1 MDALC
6 LLLHFLHLHLLVAH
20 TMLNSFIH
28 KLKLAF
34 GDPEIR
40 FRIFFLIGALAIFR
54 LLASIPI
61 PGVDRGALASFFAN
75 NQFFGLLNIFSGGGL
90 SNLSIAMLGVGP
102 YITASIIMQL
112 GTIIFPKVKQAYF
125 EEGEAGRAK
134 FIEWSRLFTIPI
146 AILQGVGFL
155 FLLQSQDVI
164 AHLSSVAL
172 IANIAIIAAGSMLL
186 MWLGELVTEF
196 GIGNG
201 VSLIILAG
209 ILASVPASISQAIF
223 AASAANIPAYLAFI
237 FLALAMVY
245 TVVVVSDAERSIPIA
260 YARAVRGAMMSQGA
274 ATYLPI
280 RLLQAGVIPIIFALS
295 LLLLPQ
301 MALSMLGALHI
312 SFASSA
318 ALWYTAFLSNPWKYG
333 TVYFLLVVLFTY
345 FYTAVIFEPHR
356 VAENLQKSGAF
367 VPGVRPGRETE
378 EFIGKVVN
386 RVTLPGAVFLGLIA
400 VAPSIIQGIT
410 GVTTLVL
417 GGTALLIAVQV
428 ALDLAQKIDAQ
439 VSLREY

>member
-1 MDALC
+1 
-6 LLLHFLHLHLLVAH
+6 
-20 TMLNSFIH
+20 MLSQFYR

-34 GDPEIR
+34 GDTEIR
-40 FRIFFLIGALAIFR
+40 NRILFLAGAMALFR
-54 LLASIPI
+54 LLAAIPI
-61 PGVDRGALASFFAN
+61 PGVDKIALANFFAN

-90 SNLSIAMLGVGP
+90 SRLSLVMLGVAP

-112 GTIIFPKVKQAYF
+112 ATIIFPQVKNAYF

-134 FIEWSRLFTIPI
+134 FIQWSRLLTIPI
-146 AILQGVGFL
+146 AVLQGIGFL
-155 FLLQSQDVI
+155 ILLESQGVI
-164 AHLSSVAL
+164 APLGTAAFL
-172 IANIAIIAAGSMLL
+172 ANIVLVAAGSMLL
-186 MWLGELVTEF
+186 MWIGELVTEF

-209 ILASVPASISQAIF
+209 ILARIPSALGQAVF
-223 AASAANIPAYLAFI
+223 AATAAQIPAYLAFAA
-237 FLALAMVY
+237 LALTMTYA
-245 TVVVVSDAERSIPIA
+245 VVVVSDAERSIPIA
-260 YARAVRGAMMSQGA
+260 YARAVRGAAMQQGA

-301 MALSMLGALHI
+301 MALSMLAGLHVTFVQGA
-312 SFASSA
+312 S
-318 ALWYTAFLSNPWKYG
+318 LWYTAFLSDPWEYG
-333 TVYFLLVVLFTY
+333 SVYFLFVVLFTY
-345 FYTAVIFEPHR
+345 FYTAVTFEPSR

-367 VPGVRPGRETE
+367 VPGVRPGAETE
-378 EFIGKVVN
+378 AYIGAVVN
-386 RVTLPGAVFLGLIA
+386 RVTLPGAVFLGLLA
-400 VAPSIIQGIT
+400 VAPSIIQGLT
-410 GVTTLVL
+410 GITTLIL

>member
-1 MDALC
+1 
-6 LLLHFLHLHLLVAH
+6 
-20 TMLNSFIH
+20 MLNSFIH

-34 GDPEIR
+34 GDSEIR
-40 FRIFFLIGALAIFR
+40 FRILFLVGALALFR

-61 PGVDRGALASFFAN
+61 PGVDKGALASFFSS

-90 SNLSIAMLGVGP
+90 AQLSIVMLGVGP

-112 GTIIFPKVKQAYF
+112 GTIIFPQIKQAYF

-134 FIEWSRLFTIPI
+134 FVSWSRLLTIPI
-146 AILQGVGFL
+146 AILQGIGFL
-155 FLLQSQDVI
+155 FLLENQGVI
-164 AHLSSVAL
+164 AHLGTVAL
-172 IANIAIIAAGSMLL
+172 VANIALIAAGSLLL

-201 VSLIILAG
+201 ISLIILAG
-209 ILASVPASISQAIF
+209 ILASLPASISQAIF
-223 AASAANIPAYLAFI
+223 AASAADIPAYLSFTA
-237 FLALAMVY
+237 LALIMIYA
-245 TVVVVSDAERSIPIA
+245 VVVVSDAERSIPIA
-260 YARAVRGAMMSQGA
+260 YARAMRGAAMSQGA

-301 MALSMLGALHI
+301 MALSMLGSFKIA
-312 SFASSA
+312 FASSA
-318 ALWYTAFLSNPWKYG
+318 AVWYTAFLSNPWQYG
-333 TVYFLLVVLFTY
+333 TTYFILVVLFTY
-345 FYTAVIFEPHR
+345 FYTAVTFEPHR

-378 EFIGKVVN
+378 EYVGNVVN
-386 RVTLPGAVFLGLIA
+386 RITLPGACFLGLLA
-400 VAPSIIQGIT
+400 VSPSIIQGVT
-410 GVTTLVL
+410 GVTTIVL

-428 ALDLAQKIDAQ
+428 ALDLAHKIDAQ

>member
-1 MDALC
+1 
-6 LLLHFLHLHLLVAH
+6 
-20 TMLNSFIH
+20 MLNTFIR

-34 GDPEIR
+34 GDSEIR
-40 FRIFFLIGALAIFR
+40 FRILFLIGALALFR

-61 PGVDRGALASFFAN
+61 PGVDKNALASFFAS

-90 SNLSIAMLGVGP
+90 SRLSVVMLGVGP

-112 GTIIFPKVKQAYF
+112 ATIIFPQIKQAYF

-134 FIEWSRLFTIPI
+134 FIGWSRLLTIPI
-146 AILQGVGFL
+146 AILQGIAFL
-155 FLLQSQDVI
+155 FLLESQNVI
-164 AHLSSVAL
+164 GHLSTVAL
-172 IANIAIIAAGSMLL
+172 VANIALIAAGSLLL

-209 ILASVPASISQAIF
+209 ILARVPSSISETLF
-223 AASAANIPAYLAFI
+223 AATAANIPAYLGFAA
-237 FLALAMVY
+237 LALALIYV
-245 TVVVVSDAERSIPIA
+245 VVVVSDAERSIPIA
-260 YARAVRGAMMSQGA
+260 YARAVRGAALSQGA

-301 MALSMLGALHI
+301 MALSALSAFHI
-312 SFASSA
+312 SFAGGA

-333 TVYFLLVVLFTY
+333 VVYFLLVVLFTY
-345 FYTAVIFEPHR
+345 FYTAVTFEPHR
-356 VAENLQKSGAF
+356 VAENLQKTGAF

-378 EFIGKVVN
+378 EYIGNVVN
-386 RVTLPGAVFLGLIA
+386 RITLPGAFFLGLLA
-400 VAPSIIQGIT
+400 VSPSIIQGLT

-428 ALDLAQKIDAQ
+428 ALDLAHKIDAQ

>member
-1 MDALC
+1 
-6 LLLHFLHLHLLVAH
+6 
-20 TMLNSFIH
+20 MLNSFIR

-34 GDPEIR
+34 SDPEIR
-40 FRIFFLIGALAIFR
+40 FRILFLTAALALFR
-54 LLASIPI
+54 LLASVPI
-61 PGVDRGALASFFAN
+61 PGVDKNSLASFFAS

-90 SNLSIAMLGVGP
+90 SNLSIVMLGVGP

-112 GTIIFPKVKQAYF
+112 GTIIFPQVKQAYF
-125 EEGEAGRAK
+125 EEGESGRAK
-134 FIEWSRLFTIPI
+134 FIGWSRLLTIPI

-155 FLLQSQDVI
+155 FLLESQGIV
-164 AHLSSVAL
+164 AHLSTVGL
-172 IANIAIIAAGSMLL
+172 IANIALIVAGSMLL

-209 ILASVPASISQAIF
+209 ILASVPSSISQTLF
-223 AASAANIPAYLAFI
+223 AATAANIPAYLAFTA
-237 FLALAMVY
+237 LGLAMIY
-245 TVVVVSDAERSIPIA
+245 AVVVVSDAERSIPIA
-260 YARAVRGAMMSQGA
+260 YARAVRGAAMSQGA

-301 MALSMLGALHI
+301 MALSMLGALNI

-318 ALWYTAFLSNPWKYG
+318 ALWYTAFLSNPWQYG
-333 TVYFLLVVLFTY
+333 AVYFILVVLFTY
-345 FYTAVIFEPHR
+345 FYTAVTFEPHR

-378 EFIGKVVN
+378 EYIGSVVN
-386 RVTLPGAVFLGLIA
+386 RVTLPGATFLGLIA
-400 VAPSIIQGIT
+400 VAPSIIQGLT
-410 GVTTLVL
+410 GITTLVL

-428 ALDLAQKIDAQ
+428 ALDLAHKIDAQ

>member
-1 MDALC
+1 
-6 LLLHFLHLHLLVAH
+6 
-20 TMLNSFIH
+20 MLNSLIR
-28 KLKLAF
+28 KIKLAL

-40 FRIFFLIGALAIFR
+40 FRILFLIGALALFR
-54 LLASIPI
+54 LLASVPI
-61 PGVDRGALASFFAN
+61 PGVDRAALASFFSN

-90 SNLSIAMLGVGP
+90 SSLSIVMLGVGP

-112 GTIIFPKVKQAYF
+112 GTIIFPQVKQAYF

-134 FIEWSRLFTIPI
+134 FIEWSRLLAIPI
-146 AILQGVGFL
+146 AILQSIGFL
-155 FLLQSQDVI
+155 LLLESQNVI
-164 AHLSSVAL
+164 VHLGTVAF
-172 IANIAIIAAGSMLL
+172 ITNIAIVTAGSMLL
-186 MWLGELVTEF
+186 MWIGELVTEF

-209 ILASVPASISQAIF
+209 ILASVPASISQTIF
-223 AASAANIPAYLAFI
+223 SATAANIPTYLAFLV
-237 FLALAMVY
+237 LALALIY
-245 TVVVVSDAERSIPIA
+245 AVVVVSDAERSIPIA
-260 YARAVRGAMMSQGA
+260 YARAVRGAAMSQGA

-301 MALSMLGALHI
+301 MALSMLGAAHL
-312 SFASSA
+312 SFASGA
-318 ALWYTAFLSNPWKYG
+318 ALWYTAFLSNPWNYG
-333 TVYFLLVVLFTY
+333 SVYFVLVVLFTY
-345 FYTAVIFEPHR
+345 FYTAVTFEPHR
-356 VAENLQKSGAF
+356 VAENLQKTGAF

-378 EFIGKVVN
+378 EYIGNIVN
-386 RVTLPGAVFLGLIA
+386 RVTLPGACFLGLLA
-400 VAPSIIQGIT
+400 VAPSIIQGLT

>member
-1 MDALC
+1 
-6 LLLHFLHLHLLVAH
+6 
-20 TMLNSFIH
+20 MLSTLIH

-34 GDPEIR
+34 GDREIR
-40 FRIFFLIGALAIFR
+40 FRILFLIGALAVFR

-61 PGVDRGALASFFAN
+61 PGVDRNALASFFAN

-90 SNLSIAMLGVGP
+90 SRLSVVMLGVGP

-112 GTIIFPKVKQAYF
+112 GTIIFPQVKQAYF

-134 FIEWSRLFTIPI
+134 FIGWSRLLTIPI
-146 AILQGVGFL
+146 AILQAIGFL
-155 FLLQSQDVI
+155 FLLEGQGVI
-164 AHLSSVAL
+164 SHLGTVAL
-172 IANIAIIAAGSMLL
+172 VANIALVAAGSLLL

-209 ILASVPASISQAIF
+209 ILARIPASVSQTIF
-223 AASAANIPAYLAFI
+223 ASSAANIPSFVAFTL
-237 FLALAMVY
+237 LALAMIY
-245 TVVVVSDAERSIPIA
+245 AVVVVSDAERSIPIA
-260 YARAVRGAMMSQGA
+260 YARAVRGAALSQGA

-301 MALSMLGALHI
+301 MALSMLSGLHV
-312 SFASSA
+312 SFAAGAS
-318 ALWYTAFLSNPWKYG
+318 LWYTAFLSNPWEYG
-333 TVYFLLVVLFTY
+333 AVYFFFVVLFTY
-345 FYTAVIFEPHR
+345 FYTAVTFEPHR
-356 VAENLQKSGAF
+356 VAENLQKTGAF

-378 EFIGKVVN
+378 EYIGKVVN
-386 RVTLPGAVFLGLIA
+386 RITLPGACFLGLLA
-400 VAPSIIQGIT
+400 VSPSIIQGLT
-410 GVTTLVL
+410 GVTTLIL

>member
-1 MDALC
+1 
-6 LLLHFLHLHLLVAH
+6 
-20 TMLNSFIH
+20 MLNSFIR
-28 KLKLAF
+28 KLKLSF

-40 FRIFFLIGALAIFR
+40 SRILFLAGALALFR
-54 LLASIPI
+54 LLAAIPI
-61 PGVDRGALASFFAN
+61 PGVDRAALAAFFAN

-90 SNLSIAMLGVGP
+90 SRLSIVMLGVGP

-112 GTIIFPKVKQAYF
+112 GTIVFPQVKQAYF

-134 FIEWSRLFTIPI
+134 FIEWSRLLTIPI
-146 AILQGVGFL
+146 AVLQAVGFL
-155 FLLQSQDVI
+155 FLLEGQNVI
-164 AHLSSVAL
+164 GHLSSVAL
-172 IANIAIIAAGSMLL
+172 IANIALIAAGSMLL

-209 ILASVPASISQAIF
+209 ILARVPSSISQTIF
-223 AASAANIPAYLAFI
+223 ASTVANIPAYLAFL

-245 TVVVVSDAERSIPIA
+245 AVVVVSDAERSIPIA
-260 YARAVRGAMMSQGA
+260 YARQVRGAAMSQGA

-301 MALSMLGALHI
+301 MALSMLAALHI
-312 SFASSA
+312 SFASGA
-318 ALWYTAFLSNPWKYG
+318 ALWYSAFLANPWKYG
-333 TVYFLLVVLFTY
+333 AVYFVFVVLFTY
-345 FYTAVIFEPHR
+345 FYTAVTFEPKR
-356 VAENLQKSGAF
+356 VAENLQKTGAF

-378 EFIGKVVN
+378 EYIGRVVN
-386 RVTLPGAVFLGLIA
+386 RITFPGACFLGLLA
-400 VAPSIIQGIT
+400 VAPSIIQGLT
-410 GVTTLVL
+410 GITTLVL

>member
-1 MDALC
+1 
-6 LLLHFLHLHLLVAH
+6 
-20 TMLNSFIH
+20 MLNSFIR

-34 GDPEIR
+34 SDPEIR
-40 FRIFFLIGALAIFR
+40 FRILFLTAALALFR
-54 LLASIPI
+54 LLASVPI
-61 PGVDRGALASFFAN
+61 PGVDKNALASFFAS

-90 SNLSIAMLGVGP
+90 SNLSIVMLGVGP

-112 GTIIFPKVKQAYF
+112 GTIIFPQVKQAYF
-125 EEGEAGRAK
+125 EEGESGRAK
-134 FIEWSRLFTIPI
+134 FIGWSRLLTIPI

-155 FLLQSQDVI
+155 FLLESQGIV
-164 AHLSSVAL
+164 AHLSTVGL
-172 IANIAIIAAGSMLL
+172 IANIALIVAGSMLL

-209 ILASVPASISQAIF
+209 ILASVPSSISQTLF
-223 AASAANIPAYLAFI
+223 AATAANIPAYLAFTA
-237 FLALAMVY
+237 LGLAMIY
-245 TVVVVSDAERSIPIA
+245 AVVVVSDAERSIPIA
-260 YARAVRGAMMSQGA
+260 YARAVRGAAMSQGA

-301 MALSMLGALHI
+301 MALSMLGALNN

-318 ALWYTAFLSNPWKYG
+318 ALWYTAFLSNPWQYG
-333 TVYFLLVVLFTY
+333 AVYFILVVLFTY
-345 FYTAVIFEPHR
+345 FYTAVTFEPHR

-378 EFIGKVVN
+378 EYIGSVVN
-386 RVTLPGAVFLGLIA
+386 RVTLPGATFLGLIA
-400 VAPSIIQGIT
+400 VAPSIIQGLT
-410 GVTTLVL
+410 GITTLVL

-428 ALDLAQKIDAQ
+428 ALDLAHKIDAQ

>member
-1 MDALC
+1 
-6 LLLHFLHLHLLVAH
+6 
-20 TMLNSFIH
+20 MLNSFIR
-28 KLKLAF
+28 KIKLAL
-34 GDPEIR
+34 GDSEIR
-40 FRIFFLIGALAIFR
+40 RRIIFLIGALALFR

-61 PGVDRGALASFFAN
+61 PGVDRVALASFFAS
-75 NQFFGLLNIFSGGGL
+75 NQFLGLLNIFSGGGL
-90 SNLSIAMLGVGP
+90 SQLSIVMLGVGP

-112 GTIIFPKVKQAYF
+112 GTIIFPQVKQAYF

-134 FIEWSRLFTIPI
+134 FIGWSRLFTIPI
-146 AILQGVGFL
+146 AILQGISFL
-155 FLLQSQDVI
+155 FLLENQGVI
-164 AHLSSVAL
+164 SHLSSVAL
-172 IANIAIIAAGSMLL
+172 VANIALIAAGSLLL

-209 ILASVPASISQAIF
+209 ILAGVPSSISNAIF
-223 AASAANIPAYLAFI
+223 ASTAANIPAYLAF
-237 FLALAMVY
+237 LALAIAMIY
-245 TVVVVSDAERSIPIA
+245 AVVVVSDAERSIPIA
-260 YARAVRGAMMSQGA
+260 YARAVRGAALSQGA

-301 MALSMLGALHI
+301 MALSALSALKI
-312 SFASSA
+312 SFAAGAS
-318 ALWYTAFLSNPWKYG
+318 LWYTAFLSNSWQYG
-333 TVYFLLVVLFTY
+333 AVYFVLVVLFTY
-345 FYTAVIFEPHR
+345 FYTAVTFEPHR
-356 VAENLQKSGAF
+356 VAENLQKTGAF

-378 EFIGKVVN
+378 EYIGNIVN
-386 RVTLPGAVFLGLIA
+386 RVTLPGACFLGLLA
-400 VAPSIIQGIT
+400 VAPSVIQGIT
-410 GVTTLVL
+410 GITTLVL

>member
-1 MDALC
+1 MIDA
-6 LLLHFLHLHLLVAH
+6 F
-20 TMLNSFIH
+20 SH

-40 FRIFFLIGALAIFR
+40 FRILFVALALALFR
-54 LLASIPI
+54 FLAAIPI
-61 PGVDRGALASFFAN
+61 PGVDRGALAAFFAN

-90 SNLSIAMLGVGP
+90 SKLSIVMLGVGP

-112 GTIIFPKVKQAYF
+112 ATIIFPQAKQAYS

-134 FIEWSRLFTIPI
+134 FIGWSRLITIPI
-146 AILQGVGFL
+146 AVLQGVGFL
-155 FLLQSQDVI
+155 FLLENQGVI
-164 AHLSSVAL
+164 AHLGAAAF
-172 IANIAIIAAGSMLL
+172 IANITIVVAGSLLL

-209 ILASVPASISQAIF
+209 ILSGLPSSVSGAIF
-223 AASAANIPAYLAFI
+223 ASSAADIPAYAAFAA
-237 FLALAMVY
+237 LALLMIYA
-245 TVVVVSDAERSIPIA
+245 VVIVSDAERSIPIA
-260 YARAVRGAMMSQGA
+260 YARAVRGAALSQGA

-295 LLLLPQ
+295 LLLMPQ
-301 MALSMLGALHI
+301 MAFSALGALKV
-312 SFASSA
+312 SFLSA
-318 ALWYTAFLSNPWKYG
+318 IAFKYSAFLSDPLQHG
-333 TVYFLLVVLFTY
+333 TVYFALVVLFTY
-345 FYTAVIFEPHR
+345 FYTAVTFEPHR

-378 EFIGKVVN
+378 TYVNNVVN
-386 RVTLPGAVFLGLIA
+386 RITLPGACFLGLLAI
-400 VAPSIIQGIT
+400 APSIVQGLT
-410 GVTTLVL
+410 GVTALAL

>member
-1 MDALC
+1 
-6 LLLHFLHLHLLVAH
+6 
-20 TMLNSFIH
+20 MLNSLIR

-34 GDPEIR
+34 GDSEIR
-40 FRIFFLIGALAIFR
+40 FRIFFLVGALVLFR

-61 PGVDRGALASFFAN
+61 PGVDRAALASFFAN

-90 SNLSIAMLGVGP
+90 SSLSIVMLGVGP

-112 GTIIFPKVKQAYF
+112 GTIIFPQVKQAYF

-134 FIEWSRLFTIPI
+134 FIEWSRLLTIPI
-146 AILQGVGFL
+146 AILQGIGFL
-155 FLLQSQDVI
+155 FLLEGQGVI
-164 AHLSSVAL
+164 AHLGTLAL
-172 IANIAIIAAGSMLL
+172 VANIALVAAGSLLL

-209 ILASVPASISQAIF
+209 ILASVPASISQSLF
-223 AASAANIPAYLAFI
+223 AASVANIPSYLAFTL
-237 FLALAMVY
+237 LALAMIY
-245 TVVVVSDAERSIPIA
+245 AVVVVSDAERSIPIA
-260 YARAVRGAMMSQGA
+260 YARAVRGAAVSQGA

-301 MALSMLGALHI
+301 MALSMLGAFNI
-312 SFASSA
+312 SFAASA
-318 ALWYTAFLSNPWKYG
+318 ALWYAGFLANPWQYG
-333 TVYFLLVVLFTY
+333 AVYFLLVVLFTY
-345 FYTAVIFEPHR
+345 FYTAVTFEPHR
-356 VAENLQKSGAF
+356 VAENLQKTGAF

-378 EFIGKVVN
+378 EYIGKVVN
-386 RVTLPGAVFLGLIA
+386 RVTLPGAAFLGLLA
-400 VAPSIIQGIT
+400 VSPSIIQGLT

-428 ALDLAQKIDAQ
+428 ALDLAHKIDAQ

>member
-1 MDALC
+1 
-6 LLLHFLHLHLLVAH
+6 
-20 TMLNSFIH
+20 MLNSFIR
-28 KLKLAF
+28 KITLAF
-34 GDPEIR
+34 GDSEIR
-40 FRIFFLIGALAIFR
+40 FRILFLVGALALFR
-54 LLASIPI
+54 LLAAVPI
-61 PGVDRGALASFFAN
+61 PGVNRAALVSFFSN

-90 SNLSIAMLGVGP
+90 SSLSIVMLGVGP
-102 YITASIIMQL
+102 YITSSIIMQL
-112 GTIIFPKVKQAYF
+112 GTIIFPQMKQAYF

-134 FIEWSRLFTIPI
+134 FIAWSRFFTIPI
-146 AILQGVGFL
+146 AVLQAVGFL
-155 FLLQSQDVI
+155 FLLQSQNVI
-164 AHLSSVAL
+164 VHLGPTAFITNVAL
-172 IANIAIIAAGSMLL
+172 VAAGSVLL

-209 ILASVPASISQAIF
+209 ILASVPSSISQTLF
-223 AASAANIPAYLAFI
+223 SASVADIPTYGAFI
-237 FLALAMVY
+237 ILSLIMIY
-245 TVVVVSDAERSIPIA
+245 TVVIVSDAERSIPIA
-260 YARAVRGAMMSQGA
+260 YARAVRGAAMSQGA

-301 MALSMLGALHI
+301 MVLSVLGAVHI

-318 ALWYTAFLSNPWKYG
+318 ALWYTALLSNPWQYG
-333 TVYFLLVVLFTY
+333 SIYFILVVLFTY
-345 FYTAVIFEPHR
+345 FYTAVTFEPHR
-356 VAENLQKSGAF
+356 VAENLQKTGAF
-367 VPGVRPGRETE
+367 IPGVRPGRETE
-378 EFIGKVVN
+378 EYIGKVVN
-386 RVTLPGAVFLGLIA
+386 RVTFPGACFLGLIA
-400 VAPSIIQGIT
+400 VAPSIIQGLT

>member
-1 MDALC
+1 
-6 LLLHFLHLHLLVAH
+6 
-20 TMLNSFIH
+20 MLNSFAH

-34 GDPEIR
+34 GDSEIR
-40 FRIFFLIGALAIFR
+40 FRIFFLVGALALFR

-61 PGVDRGALASFFAN
+61 PGVDKNALASFFAS

-90 SNLSIAMLGVGP
+90 SRLSVVMLGVGP

-112 GTIIFPKVKQAYF
+112 ATIIFPQIKQAYF

-134 FIEWSRLFTIPI
+134 FIGWSRLLTIPI
-146 AILQGVGFL
+146 AILQGIAFL
-155 FLLQSQDVI
+155 FLLQGQGVI
-164 AHLSSVAL
+164 AQLGTVAL
-172 IANIAIIAAGSMLL
+172 IANIALIAAGSLLL

-209 ILASVPASISQAIF
+209 ILARVPSSISEAIF
-223 AASAANIPAYLAFI
+223 ASSAANIPAYLG
-237 FLALAMVY
+237 FLLLSLAMIY
-245 TVVVVSDAERSIPIA
+245 AVVVVSDAERSIPIA
-260 YARAVRGAMMSQGA
+260 YARAVRGAALSQGA

-301 MALSMLGALHI
+301 MALSALSAFHV
-312 SFASSA
+312 SFAAGA
-318 ALWYTAFLSNPWKYG
+318 ALWYTAFLSNPWQYG
-333 TVYFLLVVLFTY
+333 AVYFALVVLFTY
-345 FYTAVIFEPHR
+345 FYTAVTFEPHR
-356 VAENLQKSGAF
+356 VAENLQKTGAF

-378 EFIGKVVN
+378 EYVGNVVN
-386 RVTLPGAVFLGLIA
+386 RVTLPGAVFLGLLA
-400 VAPSIIQGIT
+400 VAPSIIQGLT
-410 GVTTLVL
+410 GITTLVL

-428 ALDLAQKIDAQ
+428 ALDLAHKIDAQ